1 MSGLEVAGV
10 VLGAVPLIVAALESY
25 KTSKRLWAR
34 LRKTALH
41 IDELIEALA
50 ENQALIE
57 ASVDSLFQ
65 NVGAEDALLVHD
77 VVDYASRFRRKNIA
91 PDIRSFMGKLY
102 EPYEKALFRC
112 EHTLLKIIKKFD
124 GLILDSKAPP
134 NSLKEVVN
142 AQSCANG
149 RYTFTSRIKF
159 SVKKD
164 ELDELIAAL
173 KDSRR
178 SLEDIARARVNKDV
192 ALSTSS
198 PRAVRLARLF
208 DQIQS
213 HASGLYSGIC
223 AAWDDKCHSDHAAR
237 FLLNS
242 WSEAIST
249 KRKPRIAFEM
259 AFVSSSQPAGM
270 ESCKEVRVEI
280 LYEDDVEEEATD

>member
-124 GLILDSKAPP
+124 GLILDSKVRNPF
-134 NSLKEVVN
+134 L
-142 AQSCANG
+142 
-149 RYTFTSRIKF
+149 SRN
-159 SVKKD
+159 
-164 ELDELIAAL
+164 
-173 KDSRR
+173 DSM
-178 SLEDIARARVNKDV
+178 
-192 ALSTSS
+192 
-198 PRAVRLARLF
+198 
-208 DQIQS
+208 
-213 HASGLYSGIC
+213 SGLGSLLTYNTGPT
-223 AAWDDKCHSDHAAR
+223 K
-237 FLLNS
+237 FLERGCQRAILRK
-242 WSEAIST
+242 WSLYIY
-249 KRKPRIAFEM
+249 
-259 AFVSSSQPAGM
+259 QPYQ
-270 ESCKEVRVEI
+270 I
-280 LYEDDVEEEATD
+280 